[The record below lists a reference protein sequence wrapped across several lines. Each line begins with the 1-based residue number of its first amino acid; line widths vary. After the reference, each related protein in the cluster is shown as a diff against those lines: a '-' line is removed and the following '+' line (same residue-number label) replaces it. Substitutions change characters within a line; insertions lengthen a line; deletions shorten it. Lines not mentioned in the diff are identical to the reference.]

1 MAELVEDYSSPEKTM
16 IDRVAS
22 QVLIDT
28 DGVNT

>member
-1 MAELVEDYSSPEKTM
+1 MAELVKDYSSPEKTM

-22 QVLIDT
+22 HVLIDT